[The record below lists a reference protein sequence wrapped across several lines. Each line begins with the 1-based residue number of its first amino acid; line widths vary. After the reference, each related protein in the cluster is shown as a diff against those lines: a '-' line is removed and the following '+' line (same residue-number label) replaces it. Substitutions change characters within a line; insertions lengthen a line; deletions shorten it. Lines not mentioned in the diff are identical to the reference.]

1 MLPEFH
7 RLGLTERALPIF
19 VFCHVNCLVPLHV
32 PFFLGVREGTRI
44 FLFKLFFEGDH
55 DARSLMFLLICQS
68 RETTFEAA
76 ATGINFLCNTPKPH
90 ELSVIN
96 YLFEVFKYRLVHFI
110 K

>member
-32 PFFLGVREGTRI
+32 PFFLGVRAGTRI

-68 RETTFEAA
+68 REPTFEAA
-76 ATGINFLCNTPKPH
+76 ATGINFLCNP
-90 ELSVIN
+90 SG
-96 YLFEVFKYRLVHFI
+96 LFLIRLLVALPSRRFALL
-110 K
+110 